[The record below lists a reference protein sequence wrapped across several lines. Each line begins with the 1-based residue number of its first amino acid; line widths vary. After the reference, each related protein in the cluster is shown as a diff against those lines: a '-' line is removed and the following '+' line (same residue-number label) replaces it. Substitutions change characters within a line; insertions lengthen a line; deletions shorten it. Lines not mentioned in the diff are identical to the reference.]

1 MAGVE
6 SKELAGISGSLGHP
20 MTQTSGSITPDA
32 VPMVSPVL
40 TGSGFTVAS
49 VPTGDDGPPGNLP
62 VEGIRITLDR
72 GAALETIVV
81 LARHSNTTVAAR
93 YGTTIRVTQNN
104 LAVDG
109 TIDLALGNDTIPGDI
124 DLVDTDRVDF
134 TIMVSNATN

>member
-32 VPMVSPVL
+32 VPMVSPAL

-49 VPTGDDGPPGNLP
+49 QATGDDGAGNP

-81 LARHSNTTVAAR
+81 LARHSNTTVPAR
-93 YGTTIRVTQNN
+93 YGTTVRVTQNN

-109 TIDLALGNDTIPGDI
+109 TIDLALGNDTVPGDV
-124 DLVDTDRVDF
+124 DLVDTDRIDF